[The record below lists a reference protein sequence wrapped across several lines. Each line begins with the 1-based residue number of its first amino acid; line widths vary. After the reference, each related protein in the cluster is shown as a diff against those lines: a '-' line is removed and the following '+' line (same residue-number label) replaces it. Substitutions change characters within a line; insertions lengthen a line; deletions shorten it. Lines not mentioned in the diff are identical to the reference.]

1 MNKKISV
8 IIPTYKEPE
17 YLDLCIK
24 SAISGQSNKNQI
36 IVIVD
41 GFYDLNKSV
50 LDKYKGEI
58 DVIVLDE
65 NQGLPRATN
74 IGVYNASHDT
84 VLIVNDDNVFPINWD
99 EKLNLVTGGRIHRT
113 VYSPN
118 QIEPN
123 PSIFPWF
130 HIKNFGATIDDFSL
144 SEFQSKE
151 SSEISKWAF
160 DECGSTLPILM
171 SKSEY
176 ISIGGWDE
184 NYPTNGVVA
193 DWDFFLKCKNLGF
206 SFVRTYNCHFY
217 HFAQIATGNQR
228 YESERQGHE
237 YARYKWGSYIKSNP
251 ITNEK
256 YID

>member
-1 MNKKISV
+1 MSNKISV

-24 SAISGQSNKNQI
+24 SAISGQYNKNQI

-58 DVIVLDE
+58 DVVILEE
-65 NQGLPRATN
+65 NQGLCRVTN
-74 IGVYNASHDT
+74 IGVYNAKYDA
-84 VLIVNDDNVFPINWD
+84 VLVVNDDNVFPKDWD
-99 EKLNLVTGGRIHRT
+99 IDLLSSFQQGSVL
-113 VYSPN
+113 SPN

-123 PSIFPWF
+123 PSMFNQF
-130 HIKNFGATIDDFSL
+130 HIKDLGKTIDNFDL
-144 SEFQSKE
+144 STFTQYALSIKE
-151 SSEISKWAF
+151 
-160 DECGSTLPILM
+160 DEVEEHCGSTLPFMM
-171 SKSEY
+171 SKRDY
-176 ISIGGWDE
+176 LRLGGWDE

-193 DWDFFLKCKNLGF
+193 DWDFFLKCNL
-206 SFVRTYNCHFY
+206 SELKMTRTYKCHFY

-228 YESERQGHE
+228 RDSEISAHE
-237 YARYKWGSYIKSNP
+237 YSRYKWGSYIKHDP
-251 ITNEK
+251 ETNLK